1 MNVTCDN
8 CEQEFIL
15 EAVKIDEA
23 IIRLNGVPV
32 TLVYFACP
40 KCDKIYRVSIQDRRY
55 YELKEDVEKTKER
68 IRKNHGSNNEKQAK
82 MLQSMIIRKQ
92 ERLRMHVDKL
102 NKMFPG
108 TFTFVA
114 SENNPEEK
122 LIKYLP

>member
-55 YELKEDVEKTKER
+55 YELKEDIEKTKER